1 MIIALILLTGNGVT
15 VTVTLDILHT
25 DYRYWF
31 LSRVRRC
38 LASRTFTLLC
48 GLVVS
53 FHFYLER

>member
-25 DYRYWF
+25 DYRFGFF
-31 LSRVRRC
+31 LGC
-38 LASRTFTLLC
+38 GGALLLGRLHLLH

-53 FHFYLER
+53 FPFISS